1 MNAAPLP
8 VGFKYVTAFMAGRPI
23 HTDDRFSIKHPKMDR
38 GKRAKIFA
46 PFDALDGYSESID
59 GKNIEYVERIELED
73 YEKSRLDHRFRVLHD
88 LTRNGRMART
98 NRVTVSVK
106 YYVPCM
112 DEENFAFL
120 RRGSY
125 VTETGICWKVD
136 ADVTRTMLVGETEI
150 PLDDVIE

>member
-1 MNAAPLP
+1 
-8 VGFKYVTAFMAGRPI
+8 
-23 HTDDRFSIKHPKMDR
+23 
-38 GKRAKIFA
+38 
-46 PFDALDGYSESID
+46 
-59 GKNIEYVERIELED
+59 
-73 YEKSRLDHRFRVLHD
+73 
-88 LTRNGRMART
+88 MART

-120 RRGSY
+120 RRGRY

-150 PLDDVIE
+150 SLDDVIEVTAQDETLFNRWMEE